1 MFEFRIYSPAT
12 DETFINGRMLR
23 REQVWET
30 ASFFMLNDSRWK
42 YSPGVVLNVIAA
54 DKQGEYLES
63 STLDFFDANSSYSS
77 IPVSVD
83 IVEISPYTD
92 M

>member
-1 MFEFRIYSPAT
+1 MFEFRISSPTT
-12 DETFINGRMLR
+12 DKTFSSGRALR
-23 REQVWET
+23 REQAWEK
-30 ASFFMLNDSRWK
+30 ASYFILNDSRWK

-63 STLDFFDANSSYSS
+63 STLDFFDADSSYGC